1 LVSKSLAR
9 EATAKGGCYSSMA
22 TPTWV
27 VPHAAMRVASGG

>member
-9 EATAKGGCYSSMA
+9 EATTNGGCYSSMA

-27 VPHAAMRVASGG
+27 VPHASVRVASGG